1 MKTIKAKYDS
11 KKEWKLDP
19 KGYFLIRI
27 NYDKKIIEVAHV
39 KNDHSNNPR
48 VHPEK
53 AIVIQGRNS
62 EEIYNTIV
70 REKLVSLKEH
80 AAYLGSEL
88 QKAEIAMKNKLKYVQ
103 DETLK
108 LNRKVKLS

>member
-1 MKTIKAKYDS
+1 MKVIKAKYNS
-11 KKEWKLDP
+11 KKEWKQDP

-27 NYDKKIIEVAHV
+27 NKNFIEAAYV
-39 KNDHSNNPR
+39 KNDHSN
-48 VHPEK
+48 HPKKDLKK
-53 AIVIQGRNS
+53 ATVIKGKNA
-62 EEIYNTIV
+62 EEIYNTII

-103 DETLK
+103 DEPLNLK
-108 LNRKVKLS
+108 FKI

>member
-11 KKEWKLDP
+11 KKEWKQDP

-27 NYDKKIIEVAHV
+27 KDNQIEAAHV

-48 VHPEK
+48 HYPNK
-53 AIVIQGRNS
+53 AEVIIGETA
-62 EEIYNTIV
+62 EEIYNTII
-70 REKLVSLKEH
+70 RENLVSLQEH

-103 DETLK
+103 DEE
-108 LNRKVKLS
+108 LNL

>member
-1 MKTIKAKYDS
+1 MKTIKAKYNS
-11 KKEWKLDP
+11 RKEWKQDP

-27 NYDKKIIEVAHV
+27 NKNLIEVAHV
-39 KNDHSNNPR
+39 KNDNSNHPK

-53 AIVIQGRNS
+53 ATVIQGKTA
-62 EEIYNTIV
+62 EEIYNTII

-88 QKAEIAMKNKLKYVQ
+88 QKAEIAMKNKLNYVQ
-103 DETLK
+103 DDPLD
-108 LNRKVKLS
+108 L